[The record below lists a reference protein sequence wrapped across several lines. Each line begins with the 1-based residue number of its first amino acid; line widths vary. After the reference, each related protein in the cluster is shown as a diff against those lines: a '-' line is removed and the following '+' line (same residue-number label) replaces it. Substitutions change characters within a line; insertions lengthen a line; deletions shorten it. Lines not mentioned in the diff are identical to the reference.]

1 MRKINYD
8 ESWNKDL
15 LSFTRAYYIAS
26 ALFTSAIE
34 HINICAGSG
43 FVQISAF
50 SHSDEER
57 KLIENT
63 ITKLLEE
70 GESMETREL
79 TGLGQ
84 ITYCTNWEKTFE
96 NWKSTNDD

>member
-15 LSFTRAYYIAS
+15 LTFTRAYYIAS

-34 HINICAGSG
+34 HINICAGNG

-50 SHSDEER
+50 SHNEEER
-57 KLIENT
+57 NLIENT
-63 ITKLLEE
+63 ISKLLVDGEE
-70 GESMETREL
+70 MYTREL
-79 TGLGQ
+79 SGLDR
-84 ITYCTNWEKTFE
+84 ITYCTQWEMKFE
-96 NWKSTNDD
+96 NWESTDDD